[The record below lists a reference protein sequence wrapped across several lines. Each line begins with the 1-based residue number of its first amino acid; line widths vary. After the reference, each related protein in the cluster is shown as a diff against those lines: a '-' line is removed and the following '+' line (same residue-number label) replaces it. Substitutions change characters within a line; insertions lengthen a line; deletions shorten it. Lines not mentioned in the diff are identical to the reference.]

1 MRDGH
6 TFHLRFPFPFI
17 MCRGRESVR
26 QKGTRGFLVVG
37 APAEGPSPGASVEPD
52 SFLLGRESLKL
63 CEDLCWE
70 GMGRAAARSLRS
82 ICRRVGWD
90 PALCVEARIWL
101 VGCVWRVAPQGP
113 QQGAGSPCAGGRGG
127 FQATLGRERGGLCKI
142 KYFYSLVFIKW
153 KKREAHGVLIL

>member
-26 QKGTRGFLVVG
+26 RKGTRGFLVVG

-90 PALCVEARIWL
+90 PAVCVEARIWL
-101 VGCVWRVAPQGP
+101 VGVRVASGTTGTP
-113 QQGAGSPCAGGRGG
+113 AGSWQPVCGRP
-127 FQATLGRERGGLCKI
+127 RGLPGNPGKR
-142 KYFYSLVFIKW
+142 KRRSLQNKVFLFTCIY
-153 KKREAHGVLIL
+153 

>member
-26 QKGTRGFLVVG
+26 RKGTRGFLVVG

-63 CEDLCWE
+63 RGLVLGGDGASRGAESAQHLQARWVGPSPLRGGENMACGVRVASGTTGTPAGSWQPVC
-70 GMGRAAARSLRS
+70 GRPRGLPGNPGKRKRRSL
-82 ICRRVGWD
+82 
-90 PALCVEARIWL
+90 
-101 VGCVWRVAPQGP
+101 QN
-113 QQGAGSPCAGGRGG
+113 
-127 FQATLGRERGGLCKI
+127 K
-142 KYFYSLVFIKW
+142 VFLFTCIY
-153 KKREAHGVLIL
+153 

>member
-6 TFHLRFPFPFI
+6 VSFTFPFPFHNVPWPGVCSPERHTWFLGGRGP
-17 MCRGRESVR
+17 CRGAFTWGFC
-26 QKGTRGFLVVG
+26 GTRFFPSRERITETARTCVG
-37 APAEGPSPGASVEPD
+37 RGWGEPRRGVCAASAGALGGTQPSAWR
-52 SFLLGRESLKL
+52 REYGL
-63 CEDLCWE
+63 W
-70 GMGRAAARSLRS
+70 
-82 ICRRVGWD
+82 
-90 PALCVEARIWL
+90 
-101 VGCVWRVAPQGP
+101 GCVWRVAPQGP